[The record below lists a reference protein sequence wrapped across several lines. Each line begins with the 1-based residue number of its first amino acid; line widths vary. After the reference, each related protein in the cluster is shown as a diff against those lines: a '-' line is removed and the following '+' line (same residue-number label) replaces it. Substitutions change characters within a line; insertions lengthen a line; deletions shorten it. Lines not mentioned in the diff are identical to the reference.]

1 MLGYLTASD
10 TLPTEK
16 VLRLIKG
23 RMESSSTVIAQK
35 SFDALVYN
43 VSDSATPDSSVV
55 TIDQCSLLLNA
66 KKYPDIVEGVI
77 EFLPAY
83 CNGDELSAE
92 GFMLLCHDMHNSA
105 PGNYETVMKSLW
117 GDLM

>member
-16 VLRLIKG
+16 LTRLVKG
-23 RMESSSTVIAQK
+23 KLDSSSTAIAEK
-35 SFDALVYN
+35 AFEGLIYN
-43 VSDSATPDSSVV
+43 ANDSATPDTSFV
-55 TIDQCSLLLNA
+55 TIDQCGLLLNS
-66 KKYPDIVEGVI
+66 KKYPDIVDGVI

-83 CNGDELSAE
+83 CNGDELSVE
-92 GFMLLCHDMHNSA
+92 GFMLLCHDMHNSSNA
-105 PGNYETVMKSLW
+105 NYEVVMKSLW

>member
-1 MLGYLTASD
+1 MLAYLTASD

-16 VLRLIKG
+16 LIRLIKG
-23 RMESSSTVIAQK
+23 KLDSSSAVIAQQ
-35 SFDALVYN
+35 SFDALLYN
-43 VSDSATPDSSVV
+43 VNDSATPDSTVV
-55 TIDQCSLLLNA
+55 TIDQCALLLNS
-66 KKYPDIVEGVI
+66 KKYPDIVEGVL

-92 GFMLLCHDMHNSA
+92 GFMLLCHDMHNSSQA
-105 PGNYETVMKSLW
+105 NYEIVMKSLW